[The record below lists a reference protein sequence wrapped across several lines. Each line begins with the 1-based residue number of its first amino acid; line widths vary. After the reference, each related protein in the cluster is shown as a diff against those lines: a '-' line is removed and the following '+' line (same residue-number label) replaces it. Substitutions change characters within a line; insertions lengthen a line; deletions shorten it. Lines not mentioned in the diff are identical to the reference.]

1 MESKKNFVINTA
13 FYAILLALALAFWKY
28 LLPILMPFIIGFVI
42 ASVVQLPLRMLHPKG
57 KRLRSSVAVALCIAL
72 YGLLVWAMVFYS
84 VKVIGEITNFAAAV
98 PDLFYDYVYPIIWD
112 VGDLIQ
118 GLLEPIDMTLAQ
130 LVNEVGKTAAT
141 TLAKYATEFSGWAVK
156 TLASGVIS
164 IPGALLQ
171 IIIVVVSSFYIASDY
186 ETVAQ
191 FLKNLIPVS
200 HRDKVVELIGYARK
214 AVWVYVKSYTIMF
227 FITTAELYAGFFL
240 LDIPY
245 KLGLAVGI
253 AIFDLMP
260 ILGVGGILLPWGA
273 IALIMGDI
281 RIGIGVI
288 VLYIVICAM
297 RYIIEPRFVG
307 SQISLHP
314 LATLVAMVVGLRLA
328 GLAGMLVL
336 PVTLMAITK
345 LRRNSAGNHDL
356 PLKNT
361 EN

>member
-1 MESKKNFVINTA
+1 MKKWLVFAAVLITV
-13 FYAILLALALAFWKY
+13 AILSRRPHPARDVAMLE
-28 LLPILMPFIIGFVI
+28 P
-42 ASVVQLPLRMLHPKG
+42 VQ
-57 KRLRSSVAVALCIAL
+57 AVYIYQKHGTLCIETDTGASGSGNTL
-72 YGLLVWAMVFYS
+72 TEAAADLKSSAS
-84 VKVIGEITNFAAAV
+84 GEIFLDTAEF
-98 PDLFYDYVYPIIWD
+98 
-112 VGDLIQ
+112 
-118 GLLEPIDMTLAQ
+118 LLLDPRVAI
-130 LVNEVGKTAAT
+130 TAD
-141 TLAKYATEFSGWAVK
+141 F
-156 TLASGVIS
+156 
-164 IPGALLQ
+164 
-171 IIIVVVSSFYIASDY
+171 
-186 ETVAQ
+186 
-191 FLKNLIPVS
+191 
-200 HRDKVVELIGYARK
+200 
-214 AVWVYVKSYTIMF
+214 YTIMF

-345 LRRNSAGNHDL
+345 LRRNSAGNHDR